1 MELPIYRLVV
11 NEEELGLEAVAL
23 VDNPAI
29 QVNWQMFSNNKPLIF
44 QQVGDKQIVSG
55 PLMIP
60 DLPIY
65 RRDNERGEHYV
76 IFTRDTIEMCAF
88 QYFKN
93 QLHNSVNIM
102 HDSSEVVN
110 GATMIETFFIDA
122 ERGISTPK
130 GYDELPNGTWWG
142 TYKIT
147 DKNLWENFI
156 KKGEF
161 KGFSVEGMFK
171 YQYEK
176 EEDKKLIEI
185 ITNEIINGNNK
196 N

>member
-1 MELPIYRLVV
+1 MKHSL
-11 NEEELGLEAVAL
+11 
-23 VDNPAI
+23 
-29 QVNWQMFSNNKPLIF
+29 S
-44 QQVGDKQIVSG
+44 
-55 PLMIP
+55 IP
-60 DLPIY
+60 SAGYQHL
-65 RRDNERGEHYV
+65 
-76 IFTRDTIEMCAF
+76 
-88 QYFKN
+88 
-93 QLHNSVNIM
+93 
-102 HDSSEVVN
+102 
-110 GATMIETFFIDA
+110 
-122 ERGISTPK
+122 K